1 MVAGEYSAG
10 NRCGYGVCRYYNGDF
25 YEGTWADGVRNGIGM
40 QQCTD
45 GSNYVGQYKEAKREG
60 YGVYT
65 FHNGDCY
72 LGTYKQDLPNGLG
85 VYLFEKGQK
94 YMGEWESG
102 KKHGLCVFATP
113 PVEHVVG
120 FVGCCCVFS
129 YDGDRGVAHG
139 AAQHAVVA
147 NQLDYS
153 MYASTRAIVC
163 CCHPHEH
170 VALKVWSCM
179 QM

>member
-1 MVAGEYSAG
+1 
-10 NRCGYGVCRYYNGDF
+10 VCRYYNGDF

-94 YMGEWESG
+94 YMGEWEGG
-102 KKHGLCVFATP
+102 KKHGLCAPLCCAHAQTAPPAGRQRHSHTSHSTQIARLHAGVSTSWRVESATWVSGRRESP
-113 PVEHVVG
+113 S
-120 FVGCCCVFS
+120 GCSPWASRTTPCQSSCQTCRAKCDKHS
-129 YDGDRGVAHG
+129 RCG
-139 AAQHAVVA
+139 AA
-147 NQLDYS
+147 
-153 MYASTRAIVC
+153 
-163 CCHPHEH
+163 
-170 VALKVWSCM
+170 
-179 QM
+179 